1 MTPPVKAWLRDDC
14 RRLSIDIEKI
24 QYQDLKSKLQSTF
37 QLENDF
43 TVKYSDVDGDLCTIG
58 GSEELE
64 DLVNSDLVKER
75 KASLR
80 LQVIPKR
87 ASILSFHHRGSSDH
101 SGMSTL

>member
-24 QYQDLKSKLQSTF
+24 QYQDLKSK
-37 QLENDF
+37 LENDF

-64 DLVNSDLVKER
+64 DLVNSDL
-75 KASLR
+75 
-80 LQVIPKR
+80 
-87 ASILSFHHRGSSDH
+87 
-101 SGMSTL
+101 

>member
-1 MTPPVKAWLRDDC
+1 MQHQPLTQTNMFA
-14 RRLSIDIEKI
+14 DILHSFS
-24 QYQDLKSKLQSTF
+24 QLQSTF

-101 SGMSTL
+101 SGMSTLG